1 MAQRSGFGNP
11 STIKWTS
18 CLPRPLPLEKREKTS
33 TYLSARSALRLTA
46 TSIAS
51 CSSAPSTTVM

>member
-1 MAQRSGFGNP
+1 MAQRRAFGNP
-11 STIKWTS
+11 VAINLPS
-18 CLPRPLPLEKREKTS
+18 CLPSSSPAAREKTS
-33 TYLSARSALRLTA
+33 TYLSARSALRITA